1 MEEKMLASVGGE
13 RSYILVLGDGDEA
26 LASITAFAE
35 RNGIS
40 AASVTAIGA
49 FKAATIAFFEF
60 STKTYKEIPVPEQS
74 EVLSMIGDIAVDENG
89 DASPHLHVI
98 LGLCD
103 GSTRGGHFL
112 KGYVRPTLEVM
123 VRETPANLRR
133 KKNKDLG
140 IALIDLS
147 TEG

>member
-49 FKAATIAFFEF
+49 FRAATIAFFDY
-60 STKTYKEIPVPEQS
+60 STKTYREIPVPEQS
-74 EVLSMIGDIAVDENG
+74 EVLSLIGDIAVDEDG
-89 DASPHLHVI
+89 KASPHLHVV

-133 KKNKDLG
+133 KTNKELG

-147 TEG
+147 QDC